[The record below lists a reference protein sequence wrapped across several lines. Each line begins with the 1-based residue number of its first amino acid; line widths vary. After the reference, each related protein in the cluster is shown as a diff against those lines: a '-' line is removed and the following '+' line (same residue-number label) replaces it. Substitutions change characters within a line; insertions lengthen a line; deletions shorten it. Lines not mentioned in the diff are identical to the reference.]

1 MEALELLNRGYTD
14 LISVTPP
21 KCLVAENSHIRHED
35 CGKVPGLY
43 GPEGWYGY
51 DWRKAANPT
60 HADVTRWAKHKAN
73 VGLRAGAFPAIDIDC
88 TNQALSNV
96 IRGLALTH
104 LGMAPERVG
113 SAPKRLLMYKTS
125 EPFRRM
131 RLWIKLGNEKHL
143 IEVLGD
149 GQQYVVAGV
158 HPKTM
163 KPYTYPCGMMDADDL
178 QEITRDEVDAWLNL
192 VAETLDAFGYA
203 CEREGSGALSRE
215 RSEVDQ
221 SRLVGDSRQI
231 ALALSYLPNTN
242 ELFPGRDDYLRVG
255 YAVKAALGEEGYPLF
270 EEWALGWE
278 GNDAF
283 AGNDIDTVR
292 ADWERMQPPFEVGAP
307 WLYELAQKHGYDW
320 AADEFEA
327 DETLVGEAP
336 AGESGVLSDA
346 DFAAAVAAQVIPGDD
361 NPNKP
366 SSART
371 YARYSDADM
380 AERLVKRRGS
390 AIRYCEDMGKW
401 LAWDTRRWATAGD
414 GRVRHLVAQLCSEVL
429 PDVYAN
435 APTPK
440 EAEAMARAMGS
451 NAKKNAI
458 ASYAQDMP
466 EIQVEVTAL
475 DAHPHLL
482 NTPKG
487 VVDLRT
493 GEWLAHNPEFM
504 LTKLTS
510 VAPEYGVPQ
519 RWMKFLH
526 EATGGDND
534 MIEYLQRVAGYA
546 LTGEKTLHS
555 LHFFYGPGGNGKGT
569 FLNTLRAVWGE
580 YAKTADMGLFVAQRN
595 EQHSTGLA
603 DLAGARLVLAQET
616 DESRTWDEAKLKQLT
631 SNDPVKA
638 RFMREDFFE
647 FMPTFKLLFA
657 GNHRPGIKNVDDALR
672 RRIHIVPFTLTP
684 AKPDPLLGKKLEDE
698 YPQILQWAIEGAR
711 KFYADGELRDPATV
725 HEATEEYFD
734 DEDDFSQWLQER
746 TAPAGREAFTLASD
760 LAEDYREWAFKNGA
774 QQRSAKS
781 VGVLLADRGFKR
793 HRKGASGVR
802 GYIGIRLT
810 HSPGDEFDCDP
821 NLA

>member
-131 RLWIKLGNEKHL
+131 RLWIRLGNEKHL

-283 AGNDIDTVR
+283 AGNDVDTVR

-327 DETLVGEAP
+327 DEALVGEAP

-346 DFAAAVAAQVIPGDD
+346 EFAAAVAAQVIPGDD

-380 AERLVKRRGS
+380 AERLAKRRGGT
-390 AIRYCEDMGKW
+390 IRYSEDGEKW
-401 LAWDTRRWATAGD
+401 AAWSGQRWSNSGD
-414 GRVRHLVAQLCSEVL
+414 NLVKHAVSKLCQEAL
-429 PDVYAN
+429 PDVFNTA
-435 APTPK
+435 ATPK
-440 EAEAMARAMGS
+440 DAESRAMS
-451 NAKKNAI
+451 LCSANKMNAI
-458 ASYAQDMP
+458 VSYAQTLP
-466 EIQVEVTAL
+466 ELQIKMEQF
-475 DAHPHLL
+475 DADPHLL

-487 VVDLRT
+487 VVNLRT
-493 GEWLAHNPEFM
+493 GEWLAHNPEFYM
-504 LTKLTS
+504 TKITS

-519 RWMKFLH
+519 RWMQFLH
-526 EATGGDND
+526 EATGGDQD

-546 LTGEKTLHS
+546 LTGEKTLHT

-569 FLNTLRAVWGE
+569 FLNTLRDVWGD
-580 YAKTADMGLFVAQRN
+580 YAATADMSLFVSQRY

-616 DESRTWDEAKLKQLT
+616 DENRTWDEAKLKQLT
-631 SNDPVKA
+631 SNDRVKA
-638 RFMREDFFE
+638 RFMRRDFFE
-647 FMPTFKLLFA
+647 FRPMFKLLFA

-672 RRIHIVPFTLTP
+672 RRIHIVPFTIKP
-684 AKPDPLLGKKLEDE
+684 ATPDPLLGKKLEDE

-711 KFYADGELRDPATV
+711 KFYADGELRDPAIV

-734 DEDDFSQWLQER
+734 EEDDFSQWLRER
-746 TAPAGREAFTLASD
+746 TSTDNPDAFTPTATLV
-760 LAEDYREWAFKNGA
+760 EDYMEWAARNQLPK
-774 QQRSAKS
+774 RSGRAISILIRDK
-781 VGVLLADRGFKR
+781 GFRKFRAAADQPRGF
-793 HRKGASGVR
+793 V
-802 GYIGIRLT
+802 GIRLT
-810 HSPGDEFDCDP
+810 RRPGDEFDCDP
-821 NLA
+821 DLA